1 MKWAG
6 DRIAQ
11 RATRL
16 LTGLA
21 LYGISTALLVRAGLG
36 TDPWT
41 VLTQGI
47 ARTTGLT
54 LGAVVV
60 LISAGVFLLWLPLRQ
75 RPGIGTLAN
84 AVLVGP
90 ALDQA
95 LRVVPTPQPWPYRLL
110 FLAAGL
116 IGTAV
121 ATGLYVGAG
130 WGPGPRDG
138 LMTALARRGLSI
150 RLARTLVEASALA
163 SGWLLGGTAGI
174 GTAVYAI
181 GIGPL
186 VGFFLPRLA
195 LQPNEPAKPPHDEH
209 APASRHRVLEGRLI
223 RPADRFSG
231 GPRRGV
237 CGAAGRY
244 RTHRGRH
251 QER

>member
-1 MKWAG
+1 MRWAG
-6 DRIAQ
+6 DRVAR

-21 LYGISTALLVRAGLG
+21 LYGVSTALLVRAGLG

-60 LISAGVFLLWLPLRQ
+60 LVSAGVFLLWLPLRQ

-95 LRVVPTPQPWPYRLL
+95 LRVLPAPQPWPFRLL
-110 FLAAGL
+110 FLVGGL
-116 IGTAV
+116 VGTAV

-138 LMTALARRGLSI
+138 LMTGLARLGLSV
-150 RLARTLVEASALA
+150 RLARTLVEASALV

-195 LQPNEPAKPPHDEH
+195 LRPSEPGKPPRDGY
-209 APASRHRVLEGRLI
+209 APASRPDSTVDS
-223 RPADRFSG
+223 PA
-231 GPRRGV
+231 P
-237 CGAAGRY
+237 
-244 RTHRGRH
+244 
-251 QER
+251 